1 MIMVSG
7 ICMDSLMT
15 MSISHTGRIE
25 PRRLLMSPIIAEY
38 HQYVMNHD

>member
-25 PRRLLMSPIIAEY
+25 LRLLMSPIIAEY